1 MKYFPIQTVMN
12 NSLNSL
18 HVVPLGENWEVESD
32 AATLGQAKSKSEAIE
47 LAKELATVAEVPNV
61 TIHTA
66 DGSVEKHISVE
77 N

>member
-1 MKYFPIQTVMN
+1 MQTVMN

-18 HVVPLGENWEVESD
+18 QVVPLGENWEVESD
-32 AATLGQAKSKSEAIE
+32 AATLGQAESKSEAIE
-47 LAKELATVAEVPNV
+47 LATMAEVPNV

-77 N
+77 KID

>member
-1 MKYFPIQTVMN
+1 MN

-18 HVVPLGENWEVESD
+18 HVAPLGENWEVESD
-32 AATLGQAKSKSEAIE
+32 AATLGQAESKSEAIE

-66 DGSVEKHISVE
+66 GGSVEKHISVE